1 MKRAGTPVSA
11 LFGMGGG
18 SAVRY
23 PLSAYRPPLST
34 VILGKHW
41 RSFLEGYY
49 R

>member
-11 LFGMGGG
+11 LFCMEGG

-23 PLSAYRPPLST
+23 LLIAPPLST

-41 RSFLEGYY
+41 RSFLGGYY

>member
-1 MKRAGTPVSA
+1 MLVGFFFCV
-11 LFGMGGG
+11 GGG

-41 RSFLEGYY
+41 RSFLGGYY